1 MIHNDVARR
10 TAPSLPARSLQPRVT
25 ACDSPVISADPT
37 VRPLVRAL
45 PLRALGRTE
54 TDGS

>member
-10 TAPSLPARSLQPRVT
+10 TAPRMPARSLTPRT
-25 ACDSPVISADPT
+25 LACTDCAVPDEPT
-37 VRPLVRAL
+37 PRLLTRPL

-54 TDGS
+54 TDG